1 MFVNLCKVLQSKVRG
16 HAHSAQNYACTRLIN
31 EIPLILLKKKNRFDQ
46 PDDSSIGFLDVASH
60 FVWFKKNILFLAH
73 FLQNPTDL
81 MKLAILKVLE
91 TDFDAL
97 PICYTQKSRP
107 NKWNRSTLSL
117 VDKSCQAT
125 KYTFCLL
132 HLCDRPRKL
141 CSGRLCDCSICTG
154 CPLLSVQQ
162 LPGGQT
168 AGLYTAAK
176 TAFKNSGL
184 AGLLWIDH
192 LAGSYSWA
200 ILIPRIVRDTVAAW
214 HCNISVFHINY
225 YRLC

>member
-1 MFVNLCKVLQSKVRG
+1 
-16 HAHSAQNYACTRLIN
+16 
-31 EIPLILLKKKNRFDQ
+31 
-46 PDDSSIGFLDVASH
+46 
-60 FVWFKKNILFLAH
+60 
-73 FLQNPTDL
+73 

-107 NKWNRSTLSL
+107 NMWSRSTLSL
-117 VDKSCQAT
+117 MLIKAVRPLNMP
-125 KYTFCLL
+125 FVFLL
-132 HLCDRPRKL
+132 LCDRPRKL

-225 YRLC
+225 HRLC